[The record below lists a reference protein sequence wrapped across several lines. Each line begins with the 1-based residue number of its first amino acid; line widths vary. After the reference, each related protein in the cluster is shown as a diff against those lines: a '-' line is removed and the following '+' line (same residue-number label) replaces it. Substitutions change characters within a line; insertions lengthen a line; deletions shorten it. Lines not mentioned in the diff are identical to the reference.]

1 MYSLLWKYNILS
13 NEMLLHVYFWNDE
26 INEGDNL

>member
-13 NEMLLHVYFWNDE
+13 NEILLYVYFWNDE